1 MLLSNSMY
9 FFTNTTIITS
19 AMNTQSIQNLQKA
32 NILIIDDHDAVRLLL
47 GLTLK
52 KRFDVITKK
61 DGIEGMAWLSA
72 GNIPDLIMLDMQM
85 PRLNGLEFLKQIR
98 TSGMFR
104 EIPVIL
110 VSANENEYEITQSFG
125 LGIVDFIRKPFNPI
139 KLKEKVDNILNKKTN
154 NIFHC

>member
-1 MLLSNSMY
+1 
-9 FFTNTTIITS
+9 
-19 AMNTQSIQNLQKA
+19 MNTQSTQNLQKA

-52 KRFDVITKK
+52 NRFDVITKK

-104 EIPVIL
+104 DIPVIL

-139 KLKEKVDNILNKKTN
+139 KLKEIVDNILNKKTN

>member
-1 MLLSNSMY
+1 
-9 FFTNTTIITS
+9 
-19 AMNTQSIQNLQKA
+19 MNTQSTQDLQKA

-52 KRFDVITKK
+52 NRFDVITKK

-104 EIPVIL
+104 HIPVIL
-110 VSANENEYEITQSFG
+110 VSANDNEYEITQSFG
-125 LGIVDFIRKPFNPI
+125 LGVVDFIRKPFNPI
-139 KLKEKVDNILNKKTN
+139 KLKEKVDSILNKKTN

>member
-1 MLLSNSMY
+1 
-9 FFTNTTIITS
+9 
-19 AMNTQSIQNLQKA
+19 MNTQSTQDLQKA

-52 KRFDVITKK
+52 NRFDVITKK

-104 EIPVIL
+104 DIPVIL

-154 NIFHC
+154 NTFHC

>member
-1 MLLSNSMY
+1 MHVVIHLHVY
-9 FFTNTTIITS
+9 FFTNTAIITS
-19 AMNTQSIQNLQKA
+19 AMSTQNLQKA

-52 KRFDVITKK
+52 NRFDVITKK

-110 VSANENEYEITQSFG
+110 VSANDNEYEITQSFG

-154 NIFHC
+154 NFFHC

>member
-1 MLLSNSMY
+1 
-9 FFTNTTIITS
+9 
-19 AMNTQSIQNLQKA
+19 MNTQSTQDLQKA

-52 KRFDVITKK
+52 NRFDVITKK

-104 EIPVIL
+104 DIPVIL

-154 NIFHC
+154 NFFHC

>member
-1 MLLSNSMY
+1 
-9 FFTNTTIITS
+9 
-19 AMNTQSIQNLQKA
+19 MNTQSTQDLQKA

-52 KRFDVITKK
+52 NRFDVITKK

-104 EIPVIL
+104 DIPVIL
-110 VSANENEYEITQSFG
+110 VSANDNEYEITQSFG

-154 NIFHC
+154 NFFHC

>member
-1 MLLSNSMY
+1 
-9 FFTNTTIITS
+9 
-19 AMNTQSIQNLQKA
+19 MNTQSTQNLQKA

-52 KRFDVITKK
+52 NRFDVITKK
-61 DGIEGMAWLSA
+61 DGMEGMAWLSA

-139 KLKEKVDNILNKKTN
+139 KLKEKVDNILNKKTK

>member
-1 MLLSNSMY
+1 
-9 FFTNTTIITS
+9 
-19 AMNTQSIQNLQKA
+19 MNTQSTQDLQKA

-52 KRFDVITKK
+52 NRFDVITKK

-104 EIPVIL
+104 DIPVIL

>member
-1 MLLSNSMY
+1 
-9 FFTNTTIITS
+9 
-19 AMNTQSIQNLQKA
+19 MNTQSTQNLQKA

-52 KRFDVITKK
+52 NKFDVITKK

-104 EIPVIL
+104 DIPVIL

-154 NIFHC
+154 NTFHC

>member
-1 MLLSNSMY
+1 
-9 FFTNTTIITS
+9 
-19 AMNTQSIQNLQKA
+19 
-32 NILIIDDHDAVRLLL
+32 
-47 GLTLK
+47 
-52 KRFDVITKK
+52 
-61 DGIEGMAWLSA
+61 MAWLSA

-104 EIPVIL
+104 DIPVIL

>member
-1 MLLSNSMY
+1 
-9 FFTNTTIITS
+9 
-19 AMNTQSIQNLQKA
+19 MNTQSTQNLQKA

-52 KRFDVITKK
+52 NRFDVITKK

-104 EIPVIL
+104 DIPVIL

>member
-1 MLLSNSMY
+1 
-9 FFTNTTIITS
+9 
-19 AMNTQSIQNLQKA
+19 MNTQSTQNLQKA

-52 KRFDVITKK
+52 NKFDVITKK

-104 EIPVIL
+104 HIPVIL
-110 VSANENEYEITQSFG
+110 VSANDNEYEITQSFG
-125 LGIVDFIRKPFNPI
+125 LGIVDFIPKPFNPI

>member
-1 MLLSNSMY
+1 
-9 FFTNTTIITS
+9 
-19 AMNTQSIQNLQKA
+19 MNTQSTQDLQKA

-52 KRFDVITKK
+52 NRFDVITKK

-104 EIPVIL
+104 DIPVIL
-110 VSANENEYEITQSFG
+110 VSANDNEYEITQSFG